1 MLAIVTSERQ
11 EQGEL
16 VSQLRDSAT
25 HAEPDESSE
34 MGFRGCVMNAGDS
47 RQPRRIDKN
56 NFNIRVNNSG
66 LLLDINN
73 KFVISYF

>member
-1 MLAIVTSERQ
+1 
-11 EQGEL
+11 
-16 VSQLRDSAT
+16 
-25 HAEPDESSE
+25 
-34 MGFRGCVMNAGDS
+34 MNAGDS